1 MRYLDFSNKWLEYA
15 QEAVLPFFLLHQPV
29 IVAIAFYV
37 VQWNA
42 GIPVKLVTVV
52 LGSLAVT
59 LAIYELLIRRIGPLR
74 ALFGMKARP
83 RTPDAKPQEATPVSD
98 GGTQPSA

>member
-1 MRYLDFSNKWLEYA
+1 LQYA

-29 IVAIAFYV
+29 IIAIAFYV
-37 VQWNA
+37 VQWEA

-52 LGSLAVT
+52 LGSFTVT

-74 ALFGMKARP
+74 TLFGMKAPP
-83 RTPDAKPQEATPVSD
+83 RIAHIQPQDATPVNG